1 MWHFV
6 MDNNNLLYWL
16 KIIMTSHMISIAQR
30 LSGTKC
36 SYFRLVT
43 TIVGVK
49 KQKNSFLR
57 HSVSLGSG
65 IVHFVL
71 KFS

>member
-1 MWHFV
+1 
-6 MDNNNLLYWL
+6 
-16 KIIMTSHMISIAQR
+16 MTSHVISIAQR